1 MAEPPS
7 EDIETRRKRLL
18 HRSRYTG
25 MKETDILLG
34 GFATQHLPTFSAR
47 ELDLYESLLENYP
60 DPQIYAWAIGRE
72 PVPSHLDHGVMKL
85 LRAYRVPA

>member
-1 MAEPPS
+1 MAEPPR

-34 GFATQHLPTFSAR
+34 GFAAQHLPTFSVR
-47 ELDLYESLLENYP
+47 ELDLYENLLENYP

-72 PVPSHLDHGVMKL
+72 PVPAHLDNSVMKL
-85 LRAYRVPA
+85 LRAYRVTV

>member
-1 MAEPPS
+1 MAQPQS

-34 GFATQHLPTFSAR
+34 GFATQHLPTFTAR
-47 ELDLYESLLENYP
+47 ELDIYENLLENYP
-60 DPQIYAWAIGRE
+60 DPQIYAWAIGRD
-72 PVPSHLDHGVMKL
+72 PVPPHLDTGVMKL
-85 LRAYRVPA
+85 LRAYKLPL

>member
-1 MAEPPS
+1 MTEPER

-34 GFATQHLPTFSAR
+34 TFAARHLPTFTEV
-47 ELDLYESLLENYP
+47 ELDQYESLLENYP

-72 PVPSHLDHGVMKL
+72 PVPAHLNTGVMKL
-85 LRAYRVPA
+85 LRAYRLPL

>member
-1 MAEPPS
+1 MAEPPR

-34 GFATQHLPTFSAR
+34 GFAAQHLPTFTAR
-47 ELDLYESLLENYP
+47 ELDLYENMLENYP

-72 PVPSHLDHGVMKL
+72 QVPGHLDHSVMKL
-85 LRAYRVPA
+85 LRAYRVTA